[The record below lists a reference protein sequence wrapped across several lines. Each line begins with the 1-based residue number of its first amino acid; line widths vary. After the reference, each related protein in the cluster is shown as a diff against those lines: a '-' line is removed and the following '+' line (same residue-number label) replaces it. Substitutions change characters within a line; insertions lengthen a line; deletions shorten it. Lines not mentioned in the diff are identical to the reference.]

1 MEVVVESAFMGVDG
15 KEVQRETVMFN
26 LAGYQNVC
34 ALEPYGR
41 QQNAAFL
48 RRIHQLRNTTGGTAS
63 QFLSQTSQCSSSLR

>member
-34 ALEPYGR
+34 TLEP
-41 QQNAAFL
+41 
-48 RRIHQLRNTTGGTAS
+48 
-63 QFLSQTSQCSSSLR
+63 